1 MAQRMT
7 GRPGPT
13 ATDIRRRKQAERLKG
28 QHQQANLVLA
38 FTKNAIQS

>member
-1 MAQRMT
+1 MGMT
-7 GRPGPT
+7 V
-13 ATDIRRRKQAERLKG
+13 ADIRRRKKAERLKG